1 MIYKTPGVFI
11 KEINT
16 FPPSLVPVETA
27 IPAFVGYTETAI
39 SADGSSLTMEPTRI
53 ESLLDFE
60 TYFGGDY
67 RPATYQV
74 ELDTTTNAIGTVT
87 PSGRYYLYGC
97 LRHFYANGGGT
108 CYIVSVGTYGDTPI
122 LEDPSAT
129 SPTGLRGGLERLT
142 QVDEVTLLLAPD
154 GVLLDPSDGPPTN
167 LGSLQ
172 ADALAQC
179 ETLQDRFV
187 IMDLAQK
194 NQATSVSL
202 DPISDFRESIGTNS
216 LKYGAAYYPWLQAIY
231 RQTVHFRQL
240 NFVEDM
246 SVVPV
251 VPIPA
256 ENIMLSGPN
265 ADALT
270 ALVLT
275 TQVADT
281 MVQAVITAVNIST
294 MAGSNPLTLDRD
306 NFSALTEHFL
316 GLLERLRQVSPAA
329 STDPADVAT
338 FEANVR
344 QRFGNLL
351 LLPRALALAL
361 PTLAA
366 NTGLPAEVNQAISSL
381 QTDTGLR
388 AAIVRLIEL
397 EKDPDSLVAVASD
410 RDATAVDADYSTL
423 SNTVWLAP
431 DGDLAVADIDAV
443 DPPLAGGTDLRL
455 QALNAATAIQGS
467 FDAIA
472 AAVLSLYEAAA
483 FLASEAETQLFANHP
498 VMKAAAEQVQK
509 VMSTLPCSGAVAG
522 IYAKTDRLRG
532 VWKAPANVSVTDVV
546 GPVVKINDADQ
557 ADLNV
562 HPTGKSVNAIRT
574 FAGKGTLVWGARTLA
589 GNDNEWRYVP
599 VRRFFNMAEE
609 SIKKSTEAFVFE
621 PNDANTW
628 VRVRAMIE
636 NFLTLQWRAG
646 ALAGGK
652 PEQAFFVK
660 VGLGE
665 TMTAQDILEGRM
677 IVEIGMAVVR
687 PAEFIIL
694 KFAHKMQVS

>member
-1 MIYKTPGVFI
+1 
-11 KEINT
+11 
-16 FPPSLVPVETA
+16 
-27 IPAFVGYTETAI
+27 
-39 SADGSSLTMEPTRI
+39 MEPTRI
-53 ESLLDFE
+53 ESLLDFQ

-67 RPATYQV
+67 RPATYEVQ
-74 ELDTTTNAIGTVT
+74 LDPTTNAIGTVA

-97 LRHFYANGGGT
+97 LRHFYANGGGI
-108 CYIVSVGTYGDTPI
+108 CYIVSVGSYRDDADVEFGDIAP
-122 LEDPSAT
+122 
-129 SPTGLRGGLERLT
+129 PTGLRGGLERLA

-154 GVLLDPSDGPPTN
+154 GVLLDPSDGPPTT

-172 ADALAQC
+172 AAALTQC

-187 IMDLAQK
+187 IMDLSQG
-194 NQATSVSL
+194 NQATSVSF
-202 DPISDFRESIGTNS
+202 DPIAGFRNAIGTNS
-216 LKYGAAYYPWLQAIY
+216 LKYGSAYYPWLQTIY
-231 RQTVHFRQL
+231 RPTVHFRHL
-240 NFVEDM
+240 NFVDD
-246 SVVPV
+246 SA
-251 VPIPA
+251 VPIPVGTL
-256 ENIMLSGPN
+256 NTLLSGPN
-265 ADALT
+265 ADDLN
-270 ALVLT
+270 ALVPAT
-275 TQVADT
+275 RDADAT
-281 MVQAVITAVNIST
+281 VQTVITAVNIGA
-294 MAGSNPLTLDRD
+294 MIGSDALSLDRD
-306 NFSALTEHFL
+306 NFAALTEHFL
-316 GLLERLRQVSPAA
+316 SLLERLRQVQPAA
-329 STDPADVAT
+329 SSDPADVAT

-344 QRFGNLL
+344 QHFGNLL

-361 PTLAA
+361 PTLDA
-366 NTGLPAEVNQAISSL
+366 NTGLPAEVNQAIASL
-381 QTDTGLR
+381 QTDAGLR

-397 EKDPDSLVAVASD
+397 EKDPDSLAASD
-410 RDATAVDADYSTL
+410 RAATAVDADYSTL
-423 SNTVWLAP
+423 SDTVWLAP

-483 FLASEAETQLFANHP
+483 FLANEAETQLFANHP